1 METDFQQLR
10 QTLHDSGL
18 KQPTPLQELHREF
31 DRQLLISDLNMVT
44 VIVAAAIANRLP
56 GEPFWLFLVAPPA
69 SLKTELISAL
79 SGLKFIHCMSDLTA
93 QTFASGMKAKKD
105 PSLLPKLAYGTVI
118 TLKDFT
124 TVLSM
129 HRDRRH
135 EILSQLREIYDGSYS
150 KSWGTGK
157 TLNWKGKV
165 GLIAGVT
172 TIIDTHYSIYQTLG
186 ERFVQFRIPHSDPTD
201 VAKIAMMN
209 QGQEGVI
216 RGKLSAAVKDFF
228 GKLNLADIPDLN
240 SKVIDKLAELSS
252 FVVLARSG
260 IVRDNYGAREI
271 TYVPEPEAPPRL
283 AKQLALFMKALLMCG
298 LGEPAAYRLCC
309 RIGFDSLH
317 RTRRAVLRFLLT
329 QDAPTSTTQVAEGTR
344 YPTRTIRMYLED
356 LAALGVVD
364 VQKQGPGKADLWGVG
379 DRAVKR
385 LQLSEST
392 EVLLGLHNLSDHR
405 E

>member
-1 METDFQQLR
+1 MEADFQQIR
-10 QTLHDSGL
+10 QTLQDSGL

-31 DRQLLISDLNMVT
+31 ARNLLIYDLDIVT
-44 VIVAAAIANRLP
+44 VIVAAAVANRLP
-56 GEPFWLFLVAPPA
+56 GEPFWLFLIAPPA

-79 SGLKFIHCMSDLTA
+79 GGLKFIHPISDLTA
-93 QTFASGMKAKKD
+93 QTFASGMNGKKD
-105 PSLLPKLAYGTVI
+105 PSLLPKLSYGTVL
-118 TLKDFT
+118 TFKDFT

-135 EILSQLREIYDGSYS
+135 EIMSQLREIYDGSYS

-157 TLNWKGKV
+157 TLNWKGKI

-186 ERFVQFRIPHSDPTD
+186 ERFVQFRLPQPDPTD

-216 RGKLSAAVKDFF
+216 RGKLAAAVKNFF
-228 GKLNLADIPDLN
+228 GRVNLDDVPYLN
-240 SKVIDKLAELSS
+240 SETIDKLAELSS

-260 IVRDNYGAREI
+260 VVRDSHGGREI

-283 AKQLALFMKALLMCG
+283 AKQLSLFMKSLMICG
-298 LGEPAAYRLCC
+298 LKSEKAYRLCC

-317 RTRRAVLRFLLT
+317 RTRRAVLKFLLT
-329 QDAPTSTTQVAEGTR
+329 RNEPTSTTQVAAETQ

-356 LAALGVVD
+356 LAALGVIEVE
-364 VQKQGPGKADLWGVG
+364 KQGPGRADLWSMG
-379 DRAVKR
+379 DRAAKR
-385 LQLSEST
+385 LQLADGT
-392 EVLLGLHNLSDHR
+392 EVLLGLHNVSL
-405 E
+405 